1 MGKIWLSTCVEKDP
15 LSSKLN
21 YQSYKGLSMNDVQ
34 LHSHAP
40 THASI
45 YLGMLLSHMQNFI

>member
-45 YLGMLLSHMQNFI
+45 YLGMLLSHVQNFI